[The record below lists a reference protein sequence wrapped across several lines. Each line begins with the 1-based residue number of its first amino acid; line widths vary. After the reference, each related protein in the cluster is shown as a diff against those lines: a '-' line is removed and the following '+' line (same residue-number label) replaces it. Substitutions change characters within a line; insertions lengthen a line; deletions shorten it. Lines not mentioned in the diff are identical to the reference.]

1 MALTLDK
8 SVLDKIEALQNIML
22 ASVTGGA
29 RDEAEYRQIRDELQN
44 RRQRVHSL
52 DRPPPSDCNG
62 PYFHFCGRQH
72 LSPNCRIVPS
82 SLDDRN
88 VTPGASSVKPGVI
101 VGLTSRV
108 IRLFHLQTSTSLLTL
123 GCSGRRI
130 RPIRLSEEQFPTDRS
145 AAPPE
150 AQGCSP

>member
-44 RRQRVHSL
+44 RRQRDHSL

-62 PYFHFCGRQH
+62 PYRCLFRQTRCNCWTYVEGH
-72 LSPNCRIVPS
+72 QVVPPSDIHIPLDFGMLGAENSPDPPLRRAVSNRS
-82 SLDDRN
+82 ERS
-88 VTPGASSVKPGVI
+88 TP
-101 VGLTSRV
+101 
-108 IRLFHLQTSTSLLTL
+108 
-123 GCSGRRI
+123 
-130 RPIRLSEEQFPTDRS
+130 
-145 AAPPE
+145 
-150 AQGCSP
+150 